1 MASETPLLGAHCS
14 IAGGL
19 ENALY
24 TARSY
29 GCTALQMF
37 TKNARTWAE
46 TPLSPEA
53 AAAFDHA
60 RSDTGITEIAS
71 HTSYLIN
78 LAGPDPTTRKRS
90 IRALREELIRSS
102 ALKIPYVVLHP
113 GSHGGA
119 GEAEGME
126 RIITAVNRLFREV
139 PNLTSRLL
147 LETTAGQGHGIGH
160 TFEQLSRLLAGIEDA
175 GRIGVCLDTSHI
187 FAAGYDIRTRSAYA
201 HTLNDFNRIIGL
213 DRLFFIHL
221 NDSKAELG
229 GRVDRHAHIGQG
241 QIGTEAFGCIMRD
254 ERLARI
260 PKVIET
266 PKEKGK
272 LDWDAIN
279 LSLLRR
285 LGSD

>member
-1 MASETPLLGAHCS
+1 MPSDAPLLGAHCS

-24 TARSY
+24 TAHAY

-60 RSDTGITEIAS
+60 RSETGITEIAS
-71 HTSYLIN
+71 HTPYLIN

-90 IRALREELIRSS
+90 NRALREELIRSS
-102 ALKIPYVVLHP
+102 ALKIPYAVLHP

-126 RIITAVNRLFREV
+126 RITTAVNRLFSEV
-139 PNLTSRLL
+139 PDLSTRLL

-160 TFEQLSRLLAGIEDA
+160 TFEQLAALLSEIDA
-175 GRIGVCLDTSHI
+175 AVPIGVCLDTSHI
-187 FAAGYDIRTRSAYA
+187 FAAGYDIRTRSDYE
-201 HTLNDFNRIIGL
+201 HTLSEFDRIIGL
-213 DRLFFIHL
+213 NRLFLIHL
-221 NDSKAELG
+221 NDSKVEFG

-241 QIGTEAFGCIMRD
+241 RIGIEAFEFIMRD

-266 PKEKGK
+266 PKEKGER
-272 LDWDAIN
+272 DWDEIN
-279 LSLLRR
+279 LSVLRR
-285 LGSD
+285 LWKG

>member
-1 MASETPLLGAHCS
+1 MASKTPLLGAHCS

-46 TPLSPEA
+46 APLSPEA
-53 AAAFDHA
+53 AAAFDTA
-60 RSDTGITEIAS
+60 RIETGITEIAA
-71 HTSYLIN
+71 HTPYLIN
-78 LAGPDPTTRKRS
+78 LAGPDPTIRNRS
-90 IRALREELIRSS
+90 ARALRKELIRSS
-102 ALKIPYVVLHP
+102 ALKIPYLVLHP
-113 GSHGGA
+113 GSHGDT

-126 RIITAVNRLFREV
+126 RIITAVNRLFKEN
-139 PNLTSRLL
+139 PNLSTRLL

-160 TFEQLSRLLAGIEDA
+160 TFEQLSALLSGIDDA
-175 GRIGVCLDTSHI
+175 ERIGVCLDTSHI
-187 FAAGYDIRTRSAYA
+187 YAAGYDIRTRSGYER
-201 HTLNDFNRIIGL
+201 TLTDFDRIIGL
-213 DRLFFIHL
+213 DRLFLLHL
-221 NDSKAELG
+221 NDSKVALG
-229 GRVDRHAHIGQG
+229 DRVDRHAHIGRG
-241 QIGTEAFGCIMRD
+241 HIGIDAFGFIMRD

-266 PKEKGK
+266 PKEKGEP
-272 LDWDAIN
+272 DWDEIN

-285 LGSD
+285 LWKG